1 MRGIPETDRKDHH
14 EEALRTD
21 GRRLP
26 GGRNLGTQGPR
37 RALKVARVSI
47 PIHSNHENEG
57 HTMKK
62 FIEAYI
68 TAFDNYGD
76 RYLPY
81 SR

>member
-1 MRGIPETDRKDHH
+1 
-14 EEALRTD
+14 
-21 GRRLP
+21 
-26 GGRNLGTQGPR
+26 
-37 RALKVARVSI
+37 
-47 PIHSNHENEG
+47 
-57 HTMKK
+57 MKK